1 MKKLFIFIY
10 ACLFTGVI
18 FAIDFSNLNTAYWY
32 DFEAPIRFT
41 SRVVQRLDEVTV
53 FISVTRSLP
62 GSPET
67 SLLLQA
73 SYLSTEERLLE
84 TFSLDT
90 LHENGDQLM
99 LNLTFKEVPE
109 ELLVIVFNF
118 SGSLYYF
125 PIALKRGKLN
135 HASFYPVYEHGLP
148 IVTSY
153 LNVSN
158 VGFRTVIQ
166 EDTLCFFQYVDNFEP
181 ADPPTGIAQSVSST
195 LLIDSVFCSQ
205 NSVDVSRNHFY
216 FIQEDTLSASGLT
229 LFVGASYFPDLR
241 LIDELVMPLTYFTS
255 RTEIN
260 RIKGAADAQNQF
272 ELFWLKIFNTPTLAS
287 AAIRNY
293 YRGIKKANE
302 LFTDYKEG
310 WKTDRGMLYTTF
322 GLPNAVYHSNRK
334 EIWVYGDLR
343 FEFKIISNLFAPTMF
358 VLVREKSYEKEWI
371 KKITSLRSGQL

>member
-135 HASFYPVYEHGLP
+135 HASFYPVDEQGLP

-195 LLIDSVFCSQ
+195 LLIDSVFC
-205 NSVDVSRNHFY
+205 
-216 FIQEDTLSASGLT
+216 
-229 LFVGASYFPDLR
+229 
-241 LIDELVMPLTYFTS
+241 
-255 RTEIN
+255 
-260 RIKGAADAQNQF
+260 
-272 ELFWLKIFNTPTLAS
+272 
-287 AAIRNY
+287 
-293 YRGIKKANE
+293 
-302 LFTDYKEG
+302 
-310 WKTDRGMLYTTF
+310 
-322 GLPNAVYHSNRK
+322 
-334 EIWVYGDLR
+334 
-343 FEFKIISNLFAPTMF
+343 
-358 VLVREKSYEKEWI
+358 
-371 KKITSLRSGQL
+371 

>member
-1 MKKLFIFIY
+1 
-10 ACLFTGVI
+10 
-18 FAIDFSNLNTAYWY
+18 
-32 DFEAPIRFT
+32 
-41 SRVVQRLDEVTV
+41 
-53 FISVTRSLP
+53 
-62 GSPET
+62 
-67 SLLLQA
+67 
-73 SYLSTEERLLE
+73 
-84 TFSLDT
+84 
-90 LHENGDQLM
+90 M

-135 HASFYPVYEHGLP
+135 HASFYPVDEQGLP